1 MWSIKHDMLI
11 FYPPKVS
18 VTQGLRGLFP
28 LHWARYFLTR
38 FFKKNGSRLSPR
50 APLEGPIQT
59 GSTSWQ
65 GFNALTPLTKFG
77 SNRPIASGGDVFVKC
92 WRTGVRPAGHRT
104 HFMRLSKRHNLK
116 TKQELTLLTLNARTK
131 KIKRCSLIYK
141 CQRRKDRINAAS
153 IIPNIRRINYLL
165 VYIGRYSRKRTT
177 LRCRMT
183 SLSTTEK
190 LRRLLYQ
197 RIIIAFASKSNNK
210 AMHLKCLD
218 ILLKQSKSK
227 ICSHEVNI
235 LIKPIKLN
243 RMHEIA
249 VICDSEQFSRAYT
262 HEISRERA
270 PFRQFPDDDLG

>member
-1 MWSIKHDMLI
+1 
-11 FYPPKVS
+11 
-18 VTQGLRGLFP
+18 
-28 LHWARYFLTR
+28 
-38 FFKKNGSRLSPR
+38 
-50 APLEGPIQT
+50 
-59 GSTSWQ
+59 
-65 GFNALTPLTKFG
+65 
-77 SNRPIASGGDVFVKC
+77 
-92 WRTGVRPAGHRT
+92 
-104 HFMRLSKRHNLK
+104 MRLSKRHNLK

-249 VICDSEQFSRAYT
+249 VICDSEQFSRAYL
-262 HEISRERA
+262 HEASVLASGRHFVYLQMTTLFSFLNFQEKSGILSWFLLYFLN
-270 PFRQFPDDDLG
+270 PYCHDVKT